1 MAAANGQETRLNEIL
16 QRLETYGVVSVSE
29 LSKTLETSVVTV
41 RKDLRLLEERQQLTR
56 ITGGAIPYQGPMHR
70 PDGPAAGETLPLKQ
84 AVARAAAELIQNGD
98 SLIVTSGTTPHL
110 TLSYAAARTD
120 LKILTDS
127 LNIATDFCS
136 RSDYQVIILG
146 GEIYTAS
153 AFVHGRDAVKQA
165 GLYMADKAI
174 VTMDGVDPEAGLT
187 TLRVEGADTLK
198 SILTRARMRIVA
210 ADITK
215 IGVESFCNIG
225 DITLANVLVT
235 NRTRDPEKLA
245 VLERIAAKGVTI
257 QYADETP

>member
-1 MAAANGQETRLNEIL
+1 
-16 QRLETYGVVSVSE
+16 
-29 LSKTLETSVVTV
+29 
-41 RKDLRLLEERQQLTR
+41 
-56 ITGGAIPYQGPMHR
+56 
-70 PDGPAAGETLPLKQ
+70 
-84 AVARAAAELIQNGD
+84 
-98 SLIVTSGTTPHL
+98 
-110 TLSYAAARTD
+110 
-120 LKILTDS
+120 
-127 LNIATDFCS
+127 
-136 RSDYQVIILG
+136 
-146 GEIYTAS
+146 
-153 AFVHGRDAVKQA
+153 
-165 GLYMADKAI
+165 MADKAI

>member
-1 MAAANGQETRLNEIL
+1 MNP
-16 QRLETYGVVSVSE
+16 S
-29 LSKTLETSVVTV
+29 
-41 RKDLRLLEERQQLTR
+41 KDLRLLEERQQLTR